1 MKDEDFVV
9 CGYILKENNMTSLV
23 IAQYNEENELIYK
36 GHVTL
41 GGSLRKLN
49 QYKYKNTGLPPIK
62 NVPSG
67 SGNEDAVW
75 IEPTLVCTVE
85 YMPNDKGSLRQPVLK
100 GIREDKLPNECRE

>member
-1 MKDEDFVV
+1 
-9 CGYILKENNMTSLV
+9 MTSLV
-23 IAQYNEENELIYK
+23 IAQYNDSNELVYK

-41 GGSLRKLN
+41 GVSLRILI
-49 QYKYKNTGLPPIK
+49 QYKYKKTGLPPIK

-85 YMPNDKGSLRQPVLK
+85 YMPNEKGSLRQPTSIK
-100 GIREDKLPNECRE
+100 GN